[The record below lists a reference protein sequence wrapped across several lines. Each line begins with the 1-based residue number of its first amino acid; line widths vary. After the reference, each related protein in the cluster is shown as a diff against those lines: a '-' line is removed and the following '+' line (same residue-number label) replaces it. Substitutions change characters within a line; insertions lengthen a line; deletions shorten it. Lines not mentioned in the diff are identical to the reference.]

1 MIVGV
6 QGTSSFT
13 DYQIFL
19 RAMAVAMSNLKQD
32 DTTFDLYSAG
42 PGNINA
48 MVSEFVNLS
57 ERGMKARGKKIKYRM
72 VPPSEIDEK
81 MYVAGIDYF
90 IFLSKPNEQKSKLVY
105 QAEQNQID
113 VGIFQY

>member
-6 QGTSSFT
+6 QGTSSFNN
-13 DYQIFL
+13 YNIFL
-19 RAMAVAMSNLKQD
+19 RSMAVALSELEEQD
-32 DTTFDLYSAG
+32 REFLIYSAG
-42 PGNINA
+42 PNNINMMA
-48 MVSEFVNLS
+48 MEFVNLS
-57 ERGMKARGKKIKYRM
+57 ERGMKARGKKIKYHM

-90 IFLSKPNEQKSKLVY
+90 VFLSNPNEQKSKLVY